1 MDFYVSPVTLLFESS
16 LISIAS
22 LTPKQQILIQTRA
35 NENKENRENKENK
48 ENRENKENK
57 KEKLKKD

>member
-35 NENKENRENKENK
+35 NENKENK

>member
-48 ENRENKENK
+48 